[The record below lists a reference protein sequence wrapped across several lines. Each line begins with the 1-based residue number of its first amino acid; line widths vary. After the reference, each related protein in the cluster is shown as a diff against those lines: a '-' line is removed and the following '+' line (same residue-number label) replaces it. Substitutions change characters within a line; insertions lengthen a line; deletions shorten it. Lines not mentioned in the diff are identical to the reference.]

1 MYRRTASVVAPVL
14 AAVATTLAAAACGGP
29 TFTVQGKV
37 ESALTAEETSE
48 IADAGMKAAVVWIAG
63 AESSGIFPVADVA
76 DVNGALPSDFTLTI
90 REPEEAS
97 FIELETDQ
105 RTGQLESIGQV
116 AIGFI
121 VALPAD
127 AAVGDKVDLTG
138 LIGVSQQH
146 MVIYAPNEAS
156 AAAVPEFMNA
166 SFRDVR
172 EGFNIIDVAV
182 TSAAYELCQ
191 DDTVNAIDACHNS
204 CDETCDPDSAE
215 DPGCDLCRVPCNTT
229 LSDDF
234 HACDEL
240 INRVVGADT
249 LLSLTLDPS
258 SVASS
263 PVWTLGQQEAPT
275 QDELG
280 DEGNEGDEGD
290 GQPSEEPTEEPSEPS
305 DG

>member
-1 MYRRTASVVAPVL
+1 MYRRTHNLV
-14 AAVATTLAAAACGGP
+14 AVATLAVTAAACGGP

-48 IADAGMKAAVVWIAG
+48 ISDAGMKAAVVWIAG
-63 AESSGIFPVADVA
+63 AASSGTFPVADVA

-97 FIELETDQ
+97 FIELETDE
-105 RTGQLESIGQV
+105 RTGQPQSLGQV

-127 AAVGDKVDLTG
+127 AAVGDQVDLTG

-156 AAAVPEFMNA
+156 AAAVPEFINA

-172 EGFNIIDVAV
+172 EGFNIIDVAA
-182 TSAAYELCQ
+182 TSAEYELCQ
-191 DDTVNAIDACHNS
+191 DDSVNAIDACHNS

-215 DPGCDLCRVPCNTT
+215 DPGCDLCRAPCNTT
-229 LSDDF
+229 LSDAF

-240 INRVVGADT
+240 INRVVGEDT
-249 LLSLTLDPS
+249 LLSLTLDPA

-275 QDELG
+275 QDEVS
-280 DEGNEGDEGD
+280 DEGDEGD
-290 GQPSEEPTEEPSEPS
+290 GQPSEEPTEEPTEPS